1 MECRRDRVQDVFVA
15 SSHIQQFTFRRSR
28 ALPRVP
34 TITNDHQRSP
44 ITTDPSRPST
54 NYASK
59 LLSNQTDR
67 FLPHSRESVSY
78 VAIERFRSHIDQSHK
93 LKSKYVEAMDV
104 TNRRPGRDR
113 TSCLSFDTAAF
124 NKIVTFLNEPRSLG
138 LKPVFKMSCLLRSFS
153 LSSRSKLHISMKLHV
168 LEIYLTVCRYLCHLN
183 NLLVSNLFLE
193 T

>member
-1 MECRRDRVQDVFVA
+1 MECRRDRVRDVFVA
-15 SSHIQQFTFRRSR
+15 TSHIQQFTFRRSR

-34 TITNDHQRSP
+34 TITNDRQRSP
-44 ITTDPSRPST
+44 IATDPSRPST

-67 FLPHSRESVSY
+67 FLAHSRENVSCL
-78 VAIERFRSHIDQSHK
+78 AIVRFRSRIDRSHK
-93 LKSKYVEAMDV
+93 LKSTYVEAMDV

-138 LKPVFKMSCLLRSFS
+138 LKPVFETSCLLRSFS
-153 LSSRSKLHISMKLHV
+153 LSSRSKSHTSMKLHV
-168 LEIYLTVCRYLCHLN
+168 LEIYLTVYHYSRHIN
-183 NLLVSNLFLE
+183 NSLVSNLFLE